1 MLLSEFITKG
11 VSALGSLYPGAE
23 ARQMVLMLCESLLGT
38 RSYTHIVDPGYVIDR
53 NRLPVLESSLKRLS
67 EGEPLQYV
75 TGKAQFC
82 DRDFHV
88 GPGVLIPR
96 PETEILAREAL
107 DIAKRIA
114 RMRVPYGRNAV
125 PVRIL
130 DLCCGSGC
138 LSWTLALDVPGA
150 KVTAVDISEEALSI
164 AKSQPFNEAARN
176 GRSSV
181 PVFRKADIL
190 DMSGQSFSGEY
201 DLIVSNPPY
210 IMESERVQMRRNVLD
225 YEPPIALFVPD
236 EDPLVFYRA
245 IAEWSVRYLAPDG
258 KGLTEIN
265 EQLGP
270 ETLKLFRS
278 CGFSECELVKDF
290 YDKNRFVYYSK

>member
-1 MLLSEFITKG
+1 MLLTEFISRG
-11 VSALGSLYPGAE
+11 VSALGPLYPGAE
-23 ARQMVLMLCESLLGT
+23 ARQIVLMLCESLLGT

-53 NRLPVLESSLKRLS
+53 NKLPVLESSLKRLS

-75 TGKAQFC
+75 TGRALFC

-138 LSWTLALDVPGA
+138 LSWTLALDVPGS

-164 AKSQPFNEAARN
+164 AKSQPFNEAARA
-176 GRSSV
+176 GRASV
-181 PVFRKADIL
+181 PVFRRADIL

-210 IMESERVQMRRNVLD
+210 IMESERAQMRRNVLD
-225 YEPPIALFVPD
+225 YEPSIALFVPD

-245 IAEWSVRYLAPDG
+245 IAEWSVRYLAPGG

-270 ETLKLFRS
+270 ETLKVFRN
-278 CGFSECELVKDF
+278 CGFAECELVKDF